1 MASFHRSALVHVI
14 EGRSRRGLSHREQS
28 QLWASAVR
36 VLCALLLALAAVS
49 CARNRAGQRVNL
61 PPPSERTVVGA
72 GDVFMM
78 EIVGE
83 KDLPK
88 EYQISA
94 DGTVDI
100 PYIHTI
106 KVAGLEAPEVARL
119 IRDRMIEQKVL
130 IDPSVI
136 VQVKEYHSRR
146 ITLLG
151 QVAKPGAFPFTP
163 GMTLIQAVSLAG
175 GFTAISDTDRVNITR
190 KGNNGR
196 TYTAILSIGVIMEG
210 KAADVPLQAGDQ
222 IYVHERMF

>member
-1 MASFHRSALVHVI
+1 MLLRLFTWCAVVLFALT
-14 EGRSRRGLSHREQS
+14 S
-28 QLWASAVR
+28 
-36 VLCALLLALAAVS
+36 LLA
-49 CARNRAGQRVNL
+49 CGRNHANQRVNL

-72 GDVFMM
+72 GDVFTM

-94 DGTVDI
+94 DGSVDI

-106 KVAGLEAPEVARL
+106 KVSGLEAPEVARL
-119 IRDRMIEQKVL
+119 IRQRLMDQKIL
-130 IDPSVI
+130 SDPSVI

-151 QVAKPGAFPFTP
+151 QVAKPGSFPFTP

-175 GFTAISDTDRVNITR
+175 GFTSISDTDRVNITR
-190 KGNNGR
+190 KADSGR
-196 TYTAILSIGVIMEG
+196 TFTAVLSIGTIMEG
-210 KAADVPLQAGDQ
+210 KSADVPLQAGDQ
-222 IYVHERMF
+222 IYVHERLF

>member
-1 MASFHRSALVHVI
+1 MIGGA
-14 EGRSRRGLSHREQS
+14 
-28 QLWASAVR
+28 R
-36 VLCALLLALAAVS
+36 VWRALLILVFAGVVS
-49 CARNRAGQRVNL
+49 CGGSRAGQKVNL
-61 PPPSERTVVGA
+61 PVPSERTVVGP
-72 GDVFMM
+72 GDVFTM

-94 DGTVDI
+94 DGSVDV

-119 IRDRMIEQKVL
+119 IRQQLIERKIL
-130 IDPSVI
+130 TDPSVI

-151 QVAKPGAFPFTP
+151 QVAKPGSFPFTP

-175 GFTAISDTDRVNITR
+175 GFSAISDTNRVNITR
-190 KGNNGR
+190 KADDGR
-196 TYTAILSIGVIMEG
+196 TYTAVLSVGTIMEG
-210 KAADVPLQAGDQ
+210 KSADVPLQAGDQ
-222 IYVHERMF
+222 IYVHERLF

>member
-14 EGRSRRGLSHREQS
+14 EGRSRGGLPRREQS
-28 QLWASAVR
+28 QVRWFAVR
-36 VLCALLLALAAVS
+36 ALVALLLVLATVS
-49 CARNRAGQRVNL
+49 CSRNRAGQRVNL
-61 PPPSERTVVGA
+61 PAPSERTVVGP
-72 GDVFMM
+72 GDVFTM

-94 DGTVDI
+94 DGSVDI

-106 KVAGLEAPEVARL
+106 KVAGLEAPEVASL

-151 QVAKPGAFPFTP
+151 QVAKPGSFPYTP

-222 IYVHERMF
+222 IYVHERLF

>member
-14 EGRSRRGLSHREQS
+14 EARSRRGRPRWEQRRFW
-28 QLWASAVR
+28 QSAVR
-36 VLCALLLALAAVS
+36 VLCALLLTLAAVS
-49 CARNRAGQRVNL
+49 CSRNRAGQKVNL
-61 PPPSERTVVGA
+61 PPPSERTVVGP
-72 GDVFMM
+72 GDVFTM

-106 KVAGLEAPEVARL
+106 SVAGLEAPEVARL
-119 IRDRMIEQKVL
+119 IRDRMVEQKIL
-130 IDPSVI
+130 SDPSVI

-190 KGNNGR
+190 KANNGR

-222 IYVHERMF
+222 IYVHERLF